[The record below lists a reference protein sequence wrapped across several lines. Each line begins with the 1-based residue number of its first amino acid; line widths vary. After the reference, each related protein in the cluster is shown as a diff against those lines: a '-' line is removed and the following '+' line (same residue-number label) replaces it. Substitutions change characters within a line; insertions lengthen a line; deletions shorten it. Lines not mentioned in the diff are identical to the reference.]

1 MPTNLDWNLKFL
13 ACRMKDWTARNRLTC
28 RKFSHRPPMPMR
40 FYPERTVS
48 VTHSQDINQLSSQFL
63 GKLFA
68 SSSFYSPTIH
78 PTVEDQVDL
87 ARRISHS
94 LSDISNQTSKG
105 QTMYSNRKKRS
116 VKWIHDD
123 GHEEERFIEGIFNL
137 KAVRWVIPSIK
148 YISFRGSRDE
158 GKRVRVVNSST
169 AASDAAVATE
179 RFKWTQESAVEVG
192 DGSPSRARFE
202 LDEQAVRLWAISNVT
217 RVRLWAGQRSQFT
230 NWQGWETFYLII
242 NL

>member
-48 VTHSQDINQLSSQFL
+48 VTHSQDINQLSSHFL

-137 KAVRWVIPSIK
+137 KAVRWVIPSITN
-148 YISFRGSRDE
+148 ISILEHQETKENGYE
-158 GKRVRVVNSST
+158 SST
-169 AASDAAVATE
+169 HQQQHQ
-179 RFKWTQESAVEVG
+179 TQPSQLNGSNEPRKVPLKLVMDPRHVQDLNSMNKQFGYEPSAM
-192 DGSPSRARFE
+192 SPEFGYE
-202 LDEQAVRLWAISNVT
+202 LVNALNSPTGKGKKHFIQ
-217 RVRLWAGQRSQFT
+217 
-230 NWQGWETFYLII
+230 
-242 NL
+242 